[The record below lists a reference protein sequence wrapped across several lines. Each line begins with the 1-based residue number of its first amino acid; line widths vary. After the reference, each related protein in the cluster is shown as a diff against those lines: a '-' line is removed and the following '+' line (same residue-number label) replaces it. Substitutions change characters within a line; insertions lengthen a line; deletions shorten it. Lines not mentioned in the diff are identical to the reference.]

1 MQPPV
6 VLLFFHLPGDID
18 TLGPLLESAE
28 AVRGS
33 LTARA
38 GATPAFLA
46 REGVATFFGDL
57 GATPLVIPD
66 ASPQS
71 LQQIAGVKAIVTGSE
86 TTLKPHRAA
95 HDLTLALKAQ
105 GVRAYTVQHGFENV
119 GLSYFDSV
127 QGTEVR
133 FAADTVFT
141 WGTPDRFPPT
151 IPDENRIK
159 ARIAGRPQFQR
170 RPAEPAWPG
179 EPATIDVAIF
189 ENLHWHRFDDT
200 YRQKVLDEIERM
212 CTAHPDWRFLLRPHP
227 QGRWLT
233 QRFKGD
239 KPSSANL
246 IIADPSSPEWSGV
259 TGHAVI
265 ARSSRVLTTPSTV
278 ALDAAQ
284 AGKPVAVFGYGLP
297 LPLYRPLDI
306 IESASDLD
314 AFLARNDDVSANSF
328 VKEAIH
334 AGNAARNI
342 FEIIAAEIQAG
353 V

>member
-33 LTARA
+33 LTVRA

-119 GLSYFDSV
+119 GLSYFDSI

-133 FAADTVFT
+133 FAADTVFI

-189 ENLHWHRFDDT
+189 
-200 YRQKVLDEIERM
+200 
-212 CTAHPDWRFLLRPHP
+212 
-227 QGRWLT
+227 
-233 QRFKGD
+233 
-239 KPSSANL
+239 
-246 IIADPSSPEWSGV
+246 
-259 TGHAVI
+259 
-265 ARSSRVLTTPSTV
+265 
-278 ALDAAQ
+278 
-284 AGKPVAVFGYGLP
+284 
-297 LPLYRPLDI
+297 
-306 IESASDLD
+306 
-314 AFLARNDDVSANSF
+314 
-328 VKEAIH
+328 
-334 AGNAARNI
+334 
-342 FEIIAAEIQAG
+342 
-353 V
+353 